1 LEKNV
6 LEVRRVMMT
15 WNAGREAT
23 EVTEKEETIF
33 QVMEIEHEMPV

>member
-1 LEKNV
+1 VRKLFRAY
-6 LEVRRVMMT
+6 RRVYSLLK
-15 WNAGREAT
+15 AT